1 MNITAVEDG
10 QSPAFLGRNS
20 AFILDDARMGL
31 SRWALPDVHISHKW
45 LLGLAIE
52 AFLPWV
58 DTVCGWFATSDG
70 GGNSSLRYYK
80 ENWILST

>member
-52 AFLPWV
+52 AFLP
-58 DTVCGWFATSDG
+58 
-70 GGNSSLRYYK
+70 
-80 ENWILST
+80 